1 MAIDARLLQESGLG
15 YVESAVINAYSEAQ
29 AQLSAYGS
37 YLSDAQREA
46 ANAALNSVAQAIR
59 ALGIEL

>member
-1 MAIDARLLQESGLG
+1 MALDARLLQESGLG
-15 YVESAVINAYSEAQ
+15 YFESAVINAYSEAQ

-59 ALGIEL
+59 ALKIEL